1 MELVGNRSF
10 ILTTSNGKCYYPS
23 RMAFHRDPYWQPFP
37 HHPHL
42 RPANHLS
49 RKYTYTDD
57 LAIMHADGD
66 WQAVVMLQS
75 KDMATVSEYR
85 QTWKL
90 KLSTT
95 KSVLVVFHL
104 NNKEAR
110 RELKVNHNNET
121 LPFWSEPIYLA
132 RMFERTLT
140 YRRHLESFR
149 KKLASCVALLRQ
161 LDGPGWVLEQQ
172 RCKQPT

>member
-1 MELVGNRSF
+1 MVIAASSLPPATANATTPQEWRSTGIRTGN
-10 ILTTSNGKCYYPS
+10 
-23 RMAFHRDPYWQPFP
+23 PFP
-37 HHPHL
+37 IIHISDLPTTV
-42 RPANHLS
+42 S